1 MQTPSDSSRISSTP
15 ITPLAPIL
23 GSAAMQANW
32 KFMAGMARSTWLRCS
47 DAELIEAD
55 GIPSKLT
62 ALVQR
67 SYSLSHTEADAQVR
81 RFFEKNK
88 P

>member
-1 MQTPSDSSRISSTP
+1 MQTSSDKTP
-15 ITPLAPIL
+15 PTVALGPIA
-23 GSAAMQANW
+23 GTAAMQANW
-32 KFMAGMARSTWLRCS
+32 KQMVGSAKSTWWRCG

-55 GIPSKLT
+55 GIPSRLT

-67 SYSLSHTEADAQVR
+67 CYNLKHDEADAQVR

>member
-1 MQTPSDSSRISSTP
+1 MATSSDMSLTSSFPTS
-15 ITPLAPIL
+15 PLGPIL
-23 GSAAMQANW
+23 GTAAMQANW
-32 KFMAGMARSTWLRCS
+32 KRMAGMARSTWLRCS

-67 SYSLSHTEADAQVR
+67 CYSLSHADADAQVR